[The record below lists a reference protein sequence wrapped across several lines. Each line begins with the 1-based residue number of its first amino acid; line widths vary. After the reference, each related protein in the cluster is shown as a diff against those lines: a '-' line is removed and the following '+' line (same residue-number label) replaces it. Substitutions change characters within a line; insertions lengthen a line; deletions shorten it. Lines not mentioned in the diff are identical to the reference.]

1 MDQQSTIPIHQLELE
16 KAITFFMVPFYF
28 ETGEWDTIL
37 GTFDQSNRW
46 QRTTREIYNQEDIL
60 YPYIMDVFKQHNA
73 TAKTRLDIYEFNVQ
87 SRGTK
92 SDLFVDRILGK
103 INYAFLAKNAQ
114 EKKNPAIIPFRLNT
128 NTNTNTNTNN
138 NYGPMLFISNTA
150 NIGVLTFSVELL
162 GTKTLPDLL
171 NFNYYCHKRD
181 QLDSYK
187 CVCIE
192 PEKKQ
197 DQPDPIDA
205 NTLYS
210 KIPEFWKQN
219 QYNTRN
225 KVEYLCWNFD
235 DFVSLMLGTMGR
247 QREGQRRIKYFT
259 SKRMHHFT
267 FFSIQ
272 DTADQV
278 KSADLYP
285 WLLRLSR
292 GESSSYMLPVEQLV
306 KDGAVL
312 QTFENILFASS
323 LEGTTMACIGKDANA
338 AFISNIHSN
347 FSHQYL
353 VVYLLVLLQRYTLQ
367 SIERRISEFESTGK
381 EDDEPLWELI
391 DVICGIKVNCY
402 YTDVSIYTHHSQFYQ
417 HCCRNL
423 NIPVTF
429 NEVGEKI
436 ELLKATTDRRMQQAL
451 NEQNALLQGQLEE
464 HEKEIEAA
472 ERRQHL
478 LNWIVAILT
487 IAQVMQSTY
496 ELSKP
501 RYYWDDP
508 ALYWSVGLGVLCAAI
523 LILVM
528 WKDIKAFFKSIF
540 TKKKKDSVENETINQ

>member
-1 MDQQSTIPIHQLELE
+1 MDQQSTNPIHQLELE
-16 KAITFFMVPFYF
+16 KAITFFMVPFF
-28 ETGEWDTIL
+28 
-37 GTFDQSNRW
+37 FDYEELDIIKKQDRW
-46 QRTTREIYNQEDIL
+46 QKISREIYNQEDIL
-60 YPYIMDVFKQHNA
+60 YPYIMDVFKQKNM
-73 TAKTRLDIYEFNVQ
+73 TANTRLDIYEFKSQ
-87 SRGTK
+87 SKGIK
-92 SDLFVDRILGK
+92 SELFIDRILGK
-103 INYAFLAKNAQ
+103 TNYAVLAKNAQ
-114 EKKNPAIIPFRLNT
+114 EKACPAIVPFKLCKDE
-128 NTNTNTNTNN
+128 
-138 NYGPMLFISNTA
+138 NYGPLLFISA
-150 NIGVLTFSVELL
+150 AARMGILTFSVELI
-162 GTKTLPDLL
+162 GAKTLPDLM

-187 CVCIE
+187 CVCIR
-192 PEKKQ
+192 PEKKN
-197 DQPDPIDA
+197 DSSAAIDA
-205 NTLYS
+205 QSLYQM
-210 KIPEFWKQN
+210 IPDFWKLN
-219 QYNTRN
+219 QYNTREEIN
-225 KVEYLCWNFD
+225 YLCWNFD
-235 DFVSLMLGTMGR
+235 EYVSLLLGTMGKAR
-247 QREGQRRIKYFT
+247 VDQCRIKYFT

-267 FFSIQ
+267 FFTIH
-272 DTADQV
+272 DTDNQV
-278 KSADLYP
+278 KAADLHS
-285 WLLRLSR
+285 WILRLSR
-292 GESSSYMLPVEQLV
+292 CETSSYMLPIDQLV
-306 KDGAVL
+306 KTEAVL
-312 QTFENILFASS
+312 QTFENIMFASS
-323 LEGTTMACIGKDANA
+323 LEGTVMACIGKDVNS
-338 AFISNIHSN
+338 AFIRNIHSN

-353 VVYLLVLLQRYTLQ
+353 VIYLLVLIQRYTLQ
-367 SIERRISEFESTGK
+367 SIERQITEYESTDK
-381 EDDEPLWELI
+381 NDDVRLWNLI
-391 DVICGIKVNCY
+391 DVICRIKVKCY